1 MIRIESLRGTLMTK
15 LKSLSL
21 IVLLMLVVISGLSV
35 CAYGMRE
42 ISQED
47 SQIHEKLISRYNLTG
62 ERRSASTDFEAD
74 TAPEETV
81 SVYNST
87 ERKETVVPGSMPGR
101 ENEDSP
107 QPDERSDEDTGE
119 HLFENI
125 RISESFSDEK
135 LRGINV
141 SEKTLKVFTGYE
153 KWLKENSEDPDREL
167 SDDPEDCVLYI
178 DDDLRS
184 IDGFRI
190 FATRPAS
197 QKMYLDILRGAEIE
211 ESSKE
216 EMVSFLIGFEE
227 KYPIRYVCT
236 GGVLFVT
243 IENKEELFA
252 EITEEDREKLRDISD
267 AVFKETFGK
276 TDQNAETE
284 QR

>member
-1 MIRIESLRGTLMTK
+1 MTK

-21 IVLLMLVVISGLSV
+21 IVLAMLVIISGLS
-35 CAYGMRE
+35 CADGMQE
-42 ISQED
+42 ISSED
-47 SQIHEKLISRYNLTG
+47 NQTHEKLISGYNLTG
-62 ERRSASTDFEAD
+62 ERRSASTNFETD
-74 TAPEETV
+74 TAPEEVV
-81 SVYNST
+81 SIYNST
-87 ERKETVVPGSMPGR
+87 ERNNESVPGSMPGR

-125 RISESFSDEK
+125 RISESFSEEK

-141 SEKTLKVFTGYE
+141 SEKTLKVFTRYE
-153 KWLKENSEDPDREL
+153 KWLKENSENPDREL

-197 QKMYLDILRGAEIE
+197 QKMYPDILRGAEIE